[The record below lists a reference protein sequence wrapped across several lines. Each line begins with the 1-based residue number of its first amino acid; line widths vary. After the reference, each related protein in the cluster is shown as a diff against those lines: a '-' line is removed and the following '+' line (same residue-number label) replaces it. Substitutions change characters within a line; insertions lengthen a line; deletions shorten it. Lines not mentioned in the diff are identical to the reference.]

1 MLVYTTGTI
10 NDADAGSVGLAMANQ
25 IRDDLVAHAAW
36 ELVEEFTPSS
46 GLVRW
51 YVFKCLATESGLPA
65 DFYVVMGRTLGSGEL
80 RFAICES
87 YTSATHTM
95 AQYPHSSSTTPP
107 AYDSVGRSPKT
118 YVLGTAAFAG
128 SSDQPV
134 YLGWAPSGTSTKWWL
149 IIDDDGFTVAFNGA
163 SNGFAHIG
171 AYTPLTDSSMPI
183 ALPLQIVGSGS
194 SAGGVS
200 RNPAV
205 ASSTPAGYNNAMN
218 IYGGGGVSI
227 QSWEAFLGFLG
238 QFKFN
243 DKLQGN
249 KRPVAEMGI
258 QIVSGSTDFSTVTG
272 WALGKQNRMR
282 VSNQAM
288 PTGFAFGDAFALDGS
303 LWVPYKPD
311 DGRIWDTGVAA

>member
-1 MLVYTTGTI
+1 MLAFTTGTI

-36 ELVEEFTPSS
+36 ELVEEFTAAS
-46 GLVRW
+46 GVVRW
-51 YVFKCLATESGLPA
+51 YVFKCLATESDLPS
-65 DFYVVMGRTLGSGEL
+65 DFFVVMGRTLGSGEL

-95 AQYPHSSSTTPP
+95 AQYAHAAVTV
-107 AYDSVGRSPKT
+107 AYDALGRTPNT

-128 SSDQPV
+128 SSGQPK
-134 YLGWAPSGTSTKWWL
+134 YLSWAPSGTSTKWWL

-163 SNGFAHIG
+163 SNGFVHVG
-171 AYTPLTDSSMPI
+171 AYIPLTDASMAI
-183 ALPLQIVGSGS
+183 ALPLQIVGSS
-194 SAGGVS
+194 LQDGGIT

-205 ASSTPAGYNNAMN
+205 ASSTPTGYSLALG
-218 IYGGGGVSI
+218 IYGGGNSSI
-227 QSWEAFLGFLG
+227 QSFEAFLGFLG
-238 QFKFN
+238 AFRFN

-258 QIVSGSTDFSTVTG
+258 QIMSGLSDFATVTG
-272 WALGKQNRMR
+272 WALGKQKRMR
-282 VSNQAM
+282 VSTQSM
-288 PTGFAFGDAFALDGS
+288 PTGFAFGDAFALDGT
-303 LWVPYKPD
+303 LWVPYLPT